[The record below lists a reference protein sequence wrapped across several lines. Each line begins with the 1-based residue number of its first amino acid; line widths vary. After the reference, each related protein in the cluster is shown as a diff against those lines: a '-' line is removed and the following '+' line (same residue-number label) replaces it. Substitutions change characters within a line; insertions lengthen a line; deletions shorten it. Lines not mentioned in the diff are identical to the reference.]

1 MQSEFDKDKA
11 LLEQQ
16 VKYLEEALNEKS
28 ARERDSNSELRTQKD
43 QITHE
48 LKALS
53 SKYENEL

>member
-1 MQSEFDKDKA
+1 MQSEFDKEKA

-43 QITHE
+43 
-48 LKALS
+48 
-53 SKYENEL
+53 